1 MIKDLYLS
9 YNQQEIWEVTLVISI
24 KKCSCK
30 NNFMRNSEAV
40 NLAFIVHIYILT
52 YIHIYIYIYI
62 YIYTHTYI
70 YMYIYDIYTCTYLYA
85 YFLPI

>member
-30 NNFMRNSEAV
+30 NNFMRNGEAV

-52 YIHIYIYIYI
+52 YTYIYIYI